1 MTGAE
6 AAPGGASAAVA
17 VAGRVSARDAGGGGE
32 AASRDAEEAASRGG
46 DDVSAGVD
54 ATSTALSDGA
64 SCVMF
69 ETMKSGPA
77 YAIEAPAAGA
87 PRGGVVFSSPH
98 SGRLYPADL
107 IDASRLTPLELR
119 RSEDAFVE
127 RLFGAAPLHGA
138 PLIHALAPRAY
149 VDLNRGAEELDPVL
163 IEGVRAAGLNPRL
176 AAGLGVIP
184 RVVAEGVAIYAGRI
198 SREAATER
206 LKRHYRPYHDALQAL
221 LVEAREAVGEAVLI
235 DCHSMPSDA
244 LRAAPRVRGR
254 RPEVI
259 LGDRFGVSAAPWV
272 MAEAER
278 AFAEAG
284 FVVARNT
291 PFAGGY
297 ITQKYGRPSRGTHA
311 VQVEIDRALYLDE
324 PRVEPGAGFTALEQA
339 LEPVVARLAAIRP
352 KRPAALAA
360 E

>member
-1 MTGAE
+1 
-6 AAPGGASAAVA
+6 
-17 VAGRVSARDAGGGGE
+17 
-32 AASRDAEEAASRGG
+32 
-46 DDVSAGVD
+46 
-54 ATSTALSDGA
+54 
-64 SCVMF
+64 
-69 ETMKSGPA
+69 
-77 YAIEAPAAGA
+77 
-87 PRGGVVFSSPH
+87 VFSSPH

-206 LKRHYRPYHDALQAL
+206 LKRHYRPYHDALQTL

-297 ITQKYGRPSRGTHA
+297 ITQRYGRP
-311 VQVEIDRALYLDE
+311 VEGIHTIQIEINRALYLDRKACR
-324 PRVEPGAGFTALEQA
+324 PSADFAAMAGLIGQVIDELVQGNGT
-339 LEPVVARLAAIRP
+339 VTD
-352 KRPAALAA
+352 LAA